1 MSGGTI
7 YKKQVISGAQQGT
20 GDNSLIIGPKHA
32 YQVPFS
38 FGDNWEEI
46 NIGAFFSVVSGD
58 SLNSGFGVSNKIS
71 GGTTNDT
78 FTWIGITKNAQT
90 KTLPLDAANQG
101 FVGYKA
107 DTIYFTNSSGSQHN
121 SHHCYVLNDSNSQAE
136 IVSSYGESVL
146 YDTFF
151 GYNNGLI
158 NTRGYT
164 DGTDGPQNSGNF
176 CSYFGIK
183 YTVNNKGAS
192 NQSISIAMCKPSGW
206 FGNLHPLDDEN
217 FYSNPSSV
225 ELRSL
230 LDGDQTEVGLSTH
243 GFIQNGAAI
252 DLPDSFFFYNG
263 FDESANE
270 NVRPRIHAWAVKKI
284 R

>member
-7 YKKQVISGAQQGT
+7 YKKQIISGAQQGT

-101 FVGYKA
+101 FIGYKA
-107 DTIYFTNSSGSQHN
+107 DTIKFTNSSLSQQD
-121 SHHCYVLNDSNSQAE
+121 SDHCYILGDNSAR
-136 IVSSYGESVL
+136 IMSSYGESEL
-146 YDTFF
+146 DYSIISHND
-151 GYNNGLI
+151 GLI
-158 NTRGYT
+158 NTRGHA
-164 DGTDGPQNSGNF
+164 DGTEGPQNSGRF
-176 CSYFGIK
+176 FVHI
-183 YTVNNKGAS
+183 
-192 NQSISIAMCKPSGW
+192 
-206 FGNLHPLDDEN
+206 L
-217 FYSNPSSV
+217 
-225 ELRSL
+225 ELNIL
-230 LDGDQTEVGLSTH
+230 
-243 GFIQNGAAI
+243 
-252 DLPDSFFFYNG
+252 
-263 FDESANE
+263 
-270 NVRPRIHAWAVKKI
+270 
-284 R
+284 

>member
-7 YKKQVISGAQQGT
+7 YKKQIISGVQQGT

-46 NIGAFFSVVSGD
+46 NIGVFFSVVSGD
-58 SLNSGFGVSNKIS
+58 SLNSGFGSSDKIS

-101 FVGYKA
+101 FVGCKA
-107 DTIYFTNSSGSQHN
+107 DMIKFRPDFGFSNQISD
-121 SHHCYVLNDSNSQAE
+121 HCYTLGGSSARML
-136 IVSSYGESVL
+136 SSYGESEL
-146 YDTFF
+146 DFTSFNYH
-151 GYNNGLI
+151 GGLI

-164 DGTDGPQNSGNF
+164 DGTEGPQNSGNF

-183 YTVNNKGAS
+183 YTVNQKG
-192 NQSISIAMCKPSGW
+192 QSTQTISVDMCKPSGW
-206 FGNLHPLDDEN
+206 FGSMRPLDDRN

-230 LDGDQTEVGLSTH
+230 LDGDQVEVGIGAQT
-243 GFIQNGAAI
+243 FVQNGAAI

>member
-7 YKKQVISGAQQGT
+7 YKKQIISGAQQGT

-58 SLNSGFGVSNKIS
+58 SLNSGFNASDKIS

-107 DTIYFTNSSGSQHN
+107 DTIRFRDVTASQDYF
-121 SHHCYVLNDSNSQAE
+121 HCYTLGASSARM
-136 IVSSYGESVL
+136 VSSYGESEL
-146 YDTFF
+146 DFSTF
-151 GYNNGLI
+151 NNYGGLI

-164 DGTDGPQNSGNF
+164 DGTEGPQNSGNF

-183 YTVNNKGAS
+183 YTVNQKGQS
-192 NQSISIAMCKPSGW
+192 NQTIRVDMCKPSGW
-206 FGNLHPLDDEN
+206 FPSLHPLDDRN
-217 FYSNPSSV
+217 FYSNQVQS
-225 ELRSL
+225 
-230 LDGDQTEVGLSTH
+230 
-243 GFIQNGAAI
+243 N
-252 DLPDSFFFYNG
+252 
-263 FDESANE
+263 
-270 NVRPRIHAWAVKKI
+270 
-284 R
+284 

>member
-7 YKKQVISGAQQGT
+7 YKKQTISGAQQGT

-58 SLNSGFGVSNKIS
+58 SLNSGFDASDKIS

-101 FVGYKA
+101 FLGYKA
-107 DTIYFTNSSGSQHN
+107 DTIRFGDVIANQEYY
-121 SHHCYVLNDSNSQAE
+121 HCYTLGSSSARM
-136 IVSSYGESVL
+136 VSSYGESQLDNSSISYV
-146 YDTFF
+146 
-151 GYNNGLI
+151 NGLI

-164 DGTDGPQNSGNF
+164 DGADGPQNSENF

-183 YTVNNKGAS
+183 YTVINKGQS
-192 NQSISIAMCKPSGW
+192 NQTISVNMCKPSGW
-206 FGNLHPLDDEN
+206 FAALHPLDDRN

-230 LDGDQTEVGLSTH
+230 LDGDQVESYTSLQT
-243 GFIQNGAAI
+243 FNQNGAAI

>member
-7 YKKQVISGAQQGT
+7 YKKQIISGAQQGT

-58 SLNSGFGVSNKIS
+58 SLNSGFNLSNKIS

-107 DTIYFTNSSGSQHN
+107 DTIRFTNLSVSQSN
-121 SHHCYVLNDSNSQAE
+121 YDHCYTLGNSNAE
-136 IVSSYGESVL
+136 MVSSYGESIL
-146 YDTFF
+146 YGTFF
-151 GYNNGLI
+151 GYSNGLI

-164 DGTDGPQNSGNF
+164 DGTEGPQNSGNF

-183 YTVNNKGAS
+183 YTVNNKGTTS
-192 NQSISIAMCKPSGW
+192 QSITMAMCKPSGW
-206 FGNLHPLDDEN
+206 FSTLDPLDDRN

-230 LDGDQTEVGLSTH
+230 LDGDQQERTISTH
-243 GFIQNGAAI
+243 GFVQNGAAI